1 MKKAFINDK
10 EFISSLK
17 RGDSKGYQFLVT
29 SYHQKLCVYA
39 NSLTND
45 PHLAEDIVQNVFMSI
60 WKNRNK
66 LKDQFV
72 VKSYLYK
79 SVYNEFIDQYRK
91 KKAVLTLEKKHIDA
105 LTYIVEEEDEK
116 SLEKLISIVKKEIDK
131 LPPKCKQT
139 FLLSKE
145 EGLTNLEI
153 SEYLNISIKSVEAH
167 ITKAFSVLRKSIGNK
182 VNGILFLL
190 FGNNNYFQTN

>member
-1 MKKAFINDK
+1 MKKAFLNDT
-10 EFISSLK
+10 ELISSLK

-29 SYHQKLCVYA
+29 SYHIKLCVYA
-39 NSLTND
+39 NSLAND
-45 PHLAEDIVQNVFMSI
+45 ADLAEDIVQNVFMSI

-66 LKDQFV
+66 LKEQFA

-91 KKAVLTLEKKHIDA
+91 NKAVLTLEKKHIDA
-105 LTYIVEEEDEK
+105 LTYIVEDEDDT
-116 SLEKLISIVKKEIDK
+116 SIEKLINIVKNEIDK

-145 EGLTNLEI
+145 EGLTNVEI
-153 SEYLNISIKSVEAH
+153 AEYLNVSIKSVEAH
-167 ITKAFSVLRKSIGNK
+167 ITKAFRLLRKSIGNK
-182 VNGILFLL
+182 VEGILFLL
-190 FGNNNYFQTN
+190 FGRNNYLQTN

>member
-1 MKKAFINDK
+1 MKIAFLSDK

-17 RGDSKGYQFLVT
+17 KGDSKGYQFLVT

-45 PHLAEDIVQNVFMSI
+45 SDLAEDIVQNVFMSI

-91 KKAVLTLEKKHIDA
+91 KKAVLTLEKK
-105 LTYIVEEEDEK
+105 TYRCF
-116 SLEKLISIVKKEIDK
+116 KLY
-131 LPPKCKQT
+131 CR
-139 FLLSKE
+139 
-145 EGLTNLEI
+145 G
-153 SEYLNISIKSVEAH
+153 
-167 ITKAFSVLRKSIGNK
+167 G
-182 VNGILFLL
+182 G
-190 FGNNNYFQTN
+190 

>member
-1 MKKAFINDK
+1 MKKVFLNDA
-10 EFISSLK
+10 ELISSLK
-17 RGDSKGYQFLVT
+17 RGDSTGYQFLVA

-45 PHLAEDIVQNVFMSI
+45 AHLAEDIVQNVFMSI

-66 LKDQFV
+66 LKEDFV
-72 VKSYLYK
+72 VKSYLYR
-79 SVYNEFIDQYRK
+79 SIYNEFIDQYRK
-91 KKAVLTLEKKHIDA
+91 NKAVLTLEKKHIDA
-105 LTYIVEEEDEK
+105 LTHIVEEEDEK
-116 SLEKLISIVKKEIDK
+116 SLEKLIYIVKKEIDK

-153 SEYLNISIKSVEAH
+153 AEYLNVSIKSVEAH

-190 FGNNNYFQTN
+190 FGMKTKSNKL